1 MLKLLKTALRHRHA
15 TVAYPA
21 RPLDVDANFRG
32 KPQYD
37 AQQCIACGACTA
49 ACPANALT
57 MQTDAASGVRT
68 WALNLGR
75 CIFCARCEEVC
86 PTAAIV
92 LSPEFELAVWRKEDL
107 QQRAEFRVCRCIECG
122 APYAAQKEIDYAMAL
137 LVQAGHLTV
146 EQAEAR
152 RAQFE
157 TCPACKRQHN
167 MIPTARI
174 ALGRHL
180 MPEASQ

>member
-21 RPLDVDANFRG
+21 RPLDVDPNFRG

-37 AQQCIACGACTA
+37 ARQCIACGACTA

-57 MQTDAASGVRT
+57 MENDVANGLRRWS
-68 WALNLGR
+68 LNLGR

-107 QQRAEFRVCRCIECG
+107 QQRADFAICHCVECG

-137 LVQAGHLTV
+137 LVQAGQLSA

-157 TCPACKRQHN
+157 TCPACKQKHN
-167 MIPTARI
+167 TIPTTRI
-174 ALGRHL
+174 TLSRHL